1 MTKRFSRAARRILTG
16 LLVLVTVTVAHADF
30 IAVPIALQNIEGNLS
45 NAAPFNTGTL
55 PSERYQQVYAASD
68 FGSLDALL
76 ITALAFRPEH
86 SNQTPFSVTLP
97 DIQINLSTTTRQP
110 DDLSPLFLSNL
121 GADDAV
127 VFARGSLLLSS
138 AAIGPYQGPKDFDVL
153 INLQNPFIYDPAKGN
168 LLLDVRNFQGGNLGF
183 SLDAEATD
191 GDGVS
196 RVWTNG
202 DIPGGVDSPVGTTAA
217 NTLSTLGLVTRFTV
231 TPAAAVVPDEPS
243 TFVLLVMGMLT
254 LLTSAACGFWKF

>member
-1 MTKRFSRAARRILTG
+1 MTKRFSRAAQPILTG
-16 LLVLVTVTVAHADF
+16 FLVLVTVTVAHADF
-30 IAVPIALQNIEGNLS
+30 IAVPIAVQNIEGNLS

-55 PSERYQQVYAASD
+55 PSQRYQQVYAASD
-68 FGSLDALL
+68 FGSLDVLL
-76 ITALAFRPEH
+76 ITALAFRPEYK
-86 SNQTPFSVTLP
+86 NETPFLVTLP
-97 DIQINLSTTTRQP
+97 DIQINLSTTARQP
-110 DDLSPLFLSNL
+110 DHLSPAFLSNL
-121 GADDAV
+121 GADDTV
-127 VFARGSLLLSS
+127 VFARGSLSLSS
-138 AAIGPYQGPKDFDVL
+138 AVIGPDQGPKDFDVL
-153 INLQNPFIYDPAKGN
+153 INLQNPFIYNPAKGN

-196 RVWTNG
+196 RVFTNG
-202 DIPGGVDSPVGTTAA
+202 SIPGGVDSPVGATDAI
-217 NTLSTLGLVTRFTV
+217 STLGLVTRFTV

>member
-1 MTKRFSRAARRILTG
+1 M
-16 LLVLVTVTVAHADF
+16 
-30 IAVPIALQNIEGNLS
+30 
-45 NAAPFNTGTL
+45 
-55 PSERYQQVYAASD
+55 
-68 FGSLDALL
+68 
-76 ITALAFRPEH
+76 
-86 SNQTPFSVTLP
+86 VTLP

-121 GADDAV
+121 GADDTV
-127 VFARGSLLLSS
+127 VFARGSLSLSS
-138 AAIGPYQGPKDFDVL
+138 AVIGPYQGPKDFDVL

-196 RVWTNG
+196 RVLTNG
-202 DIPGGVDSPVGTTAA
+202 AIPGGVDSPVGTTA

-243 TFVLLVMGMLT
+243 TFALLVMGMLA
-254 LLTSAACGFWKF
+254 LLTSVTCGFWKF

>member
-1 MTKRFSRAARRILTG
+1 MTKRFVRAAQLILG
-16 LLVLVTVTVAHADF
+16 CFLVLVTATVARADF
-30 IAVPIALQNIEGNLS
+30 IVVPITLENIEGNLS
-45 NAAPFNTGTL
+45 NTSPFNTGTL
-55 PSERYQQVYAASD
+55 PSERYQQVYAASN
-68 FGSLDALL
+68 FGSFDVLL

-86 SNQTPFSVTLP
+86 ANEAPFMVTLP

-110 DDLSPLFLSNL
+110 DDLSPLFSSNL
-121 GADDAV
+121 GADDTV
-127 VFARGSLLLSS
+127 VFARGSLSLSS
-138 AAIGPYQGPKDFDVL
+138 ADIGPAQGPKDFDVL

-202 DIPGGVDSPVGTTAA
+202 AIPGGVDSPVGATNAI
-217 NTLSTLGLVTRFTV
+217 NTLGLVTRFTV
-231 TPAAAVVPDEPS
+231 TPATPVPEPS
-243 TFVLLVMGMLT
+243 TLLLFGTGMALVVRTIRRRLPSVLPD
-254 LLTSAACGFWKF
+254 